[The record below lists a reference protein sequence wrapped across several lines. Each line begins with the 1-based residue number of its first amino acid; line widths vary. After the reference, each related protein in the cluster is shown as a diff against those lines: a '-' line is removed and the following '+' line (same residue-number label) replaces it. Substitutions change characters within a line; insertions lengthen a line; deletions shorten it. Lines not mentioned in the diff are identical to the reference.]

1 MPRTCKLNK
10 KAVSNALG
18 QRLTNLRE
26 QAEPA
31 RRGDVDGVHDLRVA
45 SRRLRAALAQCAPL
59 LANRAVKSFRRE
71 VRAITKLLGRPREL
85 DVMLGLLA
93 EFREQSPEQDAHGLG
108 HAVDMLRARRKDIE
122 AYCARA
128 ADLAESN
135 GFTLHFEAVLA
146 SMKPAGR
153 RHLNRIEASLS
164 DAFGELRRAHKSWRK
179 SHADGALHRIRI
191 AFKKLRYACEP
202 YEPLYGEAM
211 TAFIAVLKKMQE
223 RLGAWNDWRV
233 LRDEIEGIAQTVP
246 EGLCEALHRLAAAF
260 DQKANAEREAFTEES
275 TAFFA
280 KDSRK
285 NVKRLIH
292 HPARLK

>member
-1 MPRTCKLNK
+1 MAKTCKLNK
-10 KAVSNALG
+10 KAVANALE
-18 QRLTNLRE
+18 QRLTNLRKE
-26 QAEPA
+26 AEPA

-59 LANRAVKSFRRE
+59 LANRAVKPFRQE

-85 DVMLGLLA
+85 DVMLGQLA
-93 EFREQSPEQDAHGLG
+93 EFCEHSPEQDPDALN
-108 HAVDMLRARRKDIE
+108 HASDVLQARRKDIK

-128 ADLAESN
+128 ADIAESN
-135 GFTLHFEAVLA
+135 AFTQNFEAALA
-146 SMKPAGR
+146 SMKPVGR
-153 RHLNRIEASLS
+153 RHIGLVETSLS
-164 DAFGELRRAHKSWRK
+164 DAFSDLRRVHKSWRK

-191 AFKKLRYACEP
+191 VFKKFRYACEL

-211 TAFIAVLKKMQE
+211 TGFIAALKSMQE

-233 LRDEIEGIAQTVP
+233 LRDEIEGIAQTAP

-275 TAFFA
+275 AAFFA
-280 KDSRK
+280 KGSRK
-285 NVKRLIH
+285 NVQRLIH
-292 HPARLK
+292 RPARLK